1 MEFRLIFDTIPEEFD
16 RWRPRY
22 CPEVFADLA
31 EYAALGPDKRV
42 LEIGPG
48 TGQATEPILDTGCQ
62 YLGVEL
68 GEHLAEVMRRKF
80 GGRENFSLIRDDFV
94 TFDAGEGQFD
104 LIYSAAT
111 IQWIPEEIAF
121 PRVLS
126 LLKPGGVLAMMLT
139 KGDYRT
145 PNPALYEKIQ
155 AAYAAYFHPTE
166 VYRRG
171 FRYDSAVEYG
181 FTAFEKREFHSS
193 RVFTAD
199 EYVAMSATHCDHIV
213 LSDEDKQGLFGGMRQ
228 AILEAGNRIE
238 VLDTIV
244 LYLARKPESG
254 KEGYI

>member
-22 CPEVFADLA
+22 CPEVFAALA
-31 EYAALGPDKRV
+31 ESAALGPDKRV

-48 TGQATEPILDTGCQ
+48 TGQATEPVLNTGCQ

-68 GEHLAEVMRRKF
+68 GEHLAAVMRRKY
-80 GGRENFSLIRDDFV
+80 GDRPNFSLLQDDFV
-94 TFDAGEGQFD
+94 TCDLGGAQFD

-111 IQWIPEEIAF
+111 IQWIDEEIAF
-121 PRVLS
+121 PRVYS
-126 LLKPGGVLAMMLT
+126 LLKPGGVLAMMMT
-139 KGDYRT
+139 SADYCT

-166 VYRRG
+166 IYRRG
-171 FRYDSAVEYG
+171 FRYANAVNYG
-181 FTAFEKREFHSS
+181 FVDFETRQFASR

-213 LSDEDKQGLFGGMRQ
+213 LSNADKQGLFGGMRQ
-228 AILEAGNRIE
+228 AILDAGDRIE
-238 VLDTIV
+238 LLDTIT
-244 LYLARKPESG
+244 LYLTRKPG
-254 KEGYI
+254 

>member
-181 FTAFEKREFHSS
+181 
-193 RVFTAD
+193 
-199 EYVAMSATHCDHIV
+199 
-213 LSDEDKQGLFGGMRQ
+213 
-228 AILEAGNRIE
+228 
-238 VLDTIV
+238 
-244 LYLARKPESG
+244 
-254 KEGYI
+254 

>member
-31 EYAALGPDKRV
+31 AYAELGPDKRV

-48 TGQATEPILDTGCQ
+48 TGQATEPVLDTGCR

-68 GEHLAEVMRRKF
+68 GEHLAAVMRRKF
-80 GGRENFSLIRDDFV
+80 GGRENFSLICDDFV
-94 TFDAGEGQFD
+94 TCDLSGAQFD

-111 IQWIPEEIAF
+111 IQWIDEEIAF

-126 LLKPGGVLAMMLT
+126 LLRPGGVLAMMLT
-139 KGDYRT
+139 KADYRT

-155 AAYAAYFHPTE
+155 EAYSAYFHPNQPYT
-166 VYRRG
+166 RRFG
-171 FRYDSAVEYG
+171 YTNAPDYG
-181 FTAFEKREFHSS
+181 FTAFEKREYHSR

-238 VLDTIV
+238 LLDTIV
-244 LYLARKPESG
+244 LYLARKPE
-254 KEGYI
+254 